1 MDIHQLVNNETE
13 QLIKDRRFLHMHPE
27 LSFEETNTYMFIL
40 QQLQKLEH
48 FHIRERVGDKGI
60 VATIA
65 NHTGPSIAL
74 RADFDALPIQD
85 EKNVPYKSQAH
96 GVMHACGHDGHTAIL
111 LGVARILN
119 AQFEQINGKVVLLFQ
134 FGEEL
139 APGGAEPMT
148 NDGALEGVDR
158 IYGNHLWSP
167 FEHGAIHCKYDAMLA
182 SPDMFNITIQGKGGH
197 GAHPDTAIDAIVAM
211 ATFITNIQTIISRTV
226 SPTSEAVLTIGKV
239 EAGNA
244 FNIISDKAKCFGTV
258 RTFDPDIK
266 ILIKTAIENELKGL
280 SIAKGITYVLD
291 YVDGYPAV
299 VNHHSC
305 VDIIQRATE
314 RAGLPYKIMKQQM
327 IGEDFSYYLQHKE
340 GAFFFT
346 AAGNK
351 EQGITAP
358 HHHPLFDF
366 DESAMNDALNVFL
379 NILIEEGVL

>member
-60 VATIA
+60 VATIS

-139 APGGAEPMT
+139 APGGADPMT

-244 FNIISDKAKCFGTV
+244 FNIISDKAKCSGTV

>member
-60 VATIA
+60 VATIS

-139 APGGAEPMT
+139 APGGADPMT

-182 SPDMFNITIQGKGGH
+182 SPDMFNITILGKGGH

-244 FNIISDKAKCFGTV
+244 FNIISDKAKCSGTV